1 MKVRDRERALLELI
15 EENRDREC
23 AHLLKRAREEAS
35 ELLRQT
41 YRRERRNLHR
51 RVVDER
57 ARARARIETAAAEM
71 ATHRRQRVEKA
82 HFALLTAAWPRLR
95 QRLSARWRQPEMRRC
110 WADRYFA
117 QALRILPH
125 RAWTIRYAP
134 GWGLQERQAFEE
146 ALAGVLDDPPG
157 FVEDPAIGA
166 GFVIQTPGASL
177 DASLE
182 GLLADRRVL
191 EAHLLGLLPEDKTP

>member
-1 MKVRDRERALLELI
+1 MKVRDRERDLLKLI
-15 EENRDREC
+15 EEDRDREC
-23 AHLLKRAREEAS
+23 GQLLKRAREEAS

-41 YRRERRNLHR
+41 YRRERRDLHR
-51 RVVDER
+51 RLVDER
-57 ARARARIETAAAEM
+57 ARARARIEAAAAEM
-71 ATHRRQRVEKA
+71 ATHRRQRADKA
-82 HFALLTAAWPRLR
+82 HFALLAAAWPRLR
-95 QRLSARWRQPEMRRC
+95 ERLSARWLQPETRRC
-110 WADRYFA
+110 WADRHLA

-134 GWGLQERQAFEE
+134 GWSLQERQAFEE
-146 ALAGVLDDPPG
+146 ALARDLDDPPG

-182 GLLADRRVL
+182 GLLADRRAL
-191 EAHLLGLLPEDKTP
+191 EARLLGLLPEDRIP